1 MVQNKHCAKSFYLPF
16 QVIAWIQYVIIFV
29 SQIYLYNKAFRTIQ
43 HIYLFSPVV
52 SLVMVLKGLPSQYIR
67 LSLAFIVHPYTEVV
81 LLHTDVEACIWYM
94 RSS

>member
-1 MVQNKHCAKSFYLPF
+1 
-16 QVIAWIQYVIIFV
+16 
-29 SQIYLYNKAFRTIQ
+29 
-43 HIYLFSPVV
+43 
-52 SLVMVLKGLPSQYIR
+52 MVLKGLPSQYIR